1 MHYLREAVSRGSTLY
16 LSAVVV
22 SEFHAKQPI
31 MALPLC
37 NFRALPLNMDHAM
50 MAGEGVLEIV
60 ILGVAVFPHVVRCG
74 RERPH
79 RAGSRTEAAFIGAEP
94 CREGNSAPAFQRF
107 RADKGHRRGQ
117 GVDHGRLRYAG
128 HEGLHSQRNES
139 YRMQRRRLANTL

>member
-50 MAGEGVLEIV
+50 MAGEL
-60 ILGVAVFPHVVRCG
+60 A
-74 RERPH
+74 
-79 RAGSRTEAAFIGAEP
+79 
-94 CREGNSAPAFQRF
+94 SA
-107 RADKGHRRGQ
+107 
-117 GVDHGRLRYAG
+117 
-128 HEGLHSQRNES
+128 
-139 YRMQRRRLANTL
+139 RRRDPGDPRDAAKDELSCWHWWCARPFPTF